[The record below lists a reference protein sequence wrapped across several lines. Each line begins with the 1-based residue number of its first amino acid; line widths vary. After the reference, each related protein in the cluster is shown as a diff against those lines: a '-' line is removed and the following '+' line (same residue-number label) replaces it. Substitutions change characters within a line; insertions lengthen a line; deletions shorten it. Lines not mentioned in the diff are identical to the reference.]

1 MLLSNEPEKTK
12 LKLFF
17 QSLFSL
23 PCKFFFNIHWS
34 KKHTKC
40 TKVSV
45 QIIEYLSKVNTSMY
59 FSVVSWKITFLPYK
73 KFTFVPSYYYW
84 GKEITILIP
93 ITSNYFHLIYLKT
106 NYFAAFGLS
115 CGTRDLH
122 CIMQDLS
129 LWYTNSL
136 VAAHRVSSCGNGA
149 SEHAGSYILHGM
161 GS

>member
-161 GS
+161 WS